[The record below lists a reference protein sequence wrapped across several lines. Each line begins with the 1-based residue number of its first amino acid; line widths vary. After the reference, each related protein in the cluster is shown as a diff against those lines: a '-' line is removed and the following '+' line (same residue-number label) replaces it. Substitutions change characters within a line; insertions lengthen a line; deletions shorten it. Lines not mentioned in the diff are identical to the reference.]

1 MDIAGEMA
9 QEGANWLEK
18 KLFSS
23 DSPTP
28 EDSAENSE
36 AVKEQA
42 GEMAQEA
49 KVETEGIK

>member
-1 MDIAGEMA
+1 MRNPADPFF
-9 QEGANWLEK
+9 QSL
-18 KLFSS
+18 
-23 DSPTP
+23 